1 MTTPH
6 RPMPLDLAALLT
18 LGLTIQ
24 ALALTLPIT
33 RTGAL
38 AITGLALTQVA
49 LGAWIVRTLEL
60 NHHERHHSTAWP
72 PPTHTHHPESS
83 NR

>member
-18 LGLTIQ
+18 LGLVLQ

-38 AITGLALTQVA
+38 AITGLSLV
-49 LGAWIVRTLEL
+49 LISLLLWVVRTLET
-60 NHHERHHSTAWP
+60 NHHEANHHDTA
-72 PPTHTHHPESS
+72 HLAYTHHPESS